1 MVGLCLHYGRLSR
14 ISSSLS
20 IQHHSSF
27 VLANSHF
34 VGRHKLVSFV
44 VGYRCS
50 GFATNLLTASAV
62 SLVQPYLAR
71 LNSYSPVLG
80 QVAGLQQDSV
90 EQE

>member
-1 MVGLCLHYGRLSR
+1 MVCLCPHDGRLSR

-20 IQHHSSF
+20 SQHHSSF
-27 VLANSHF
+27 VLANSNF
-34 VGRHKLVSFV
+34 VGCHELVGSV

-62 SLVQPYLAR
+62 SLVQPCLAR
-71 LNSYSPVLG
+71 KKSYSPVLG
-80 QVAGLQQDSV
+80 QVAGSQQDSV